1 MSEVA
6 GSDPV
11 IYTMRVYFKGRIPG
25 FHPGD
30 AGSIPVTRT
39 GV

>member
-11 IYTMRVYFKGRIPG
+11 IYTMRVYFSGRILDR
-25 FHPGD
+25 HSGD
-30 AGSIPVTRT
+30 VGSIPTTRT